1 MERYIARFAGALI
14 PVLEALIAMIL
25 AVAVVLSLW
34 KLGGEAIKLAGEA
47 TFDRQHFVVF
57 LDESLLMIVAVDLM
71 RTLVGGI
78 VEKRISVIVVLE
90 AALIFIVREMITMEL
105 KMVPDVRLVLYV
117 LVFLALF
124 ASWFISMR
132 ARASISQHD
141 EV

>member
-1 MERYIARFAGALI
+1 MERYVARFAGGLI
-14 PVLEALIAMIL
+14 VVLEALITVIL
-25 AVAVVLSLW
+25 AVAVIFSLW
-34 KLGGEAIKLAGEA
+34 KLGMEAAKLAGEA
-47 TFDRQHFVVF
+47 TFDRQHFVTF

-78 VEKRISVIVVLE
+78 VEKKISVIVVLE

-105 KMVPDVRLVLYV
+105 KIVSDVRLVLYV

-124 ASWFISMR
+124 ASWFISLR
-132 ARASISQHD
+132 SRASISQHD